1 MTAAGGTPGGS
12 ATPGKPSRALTPGR
26 RAALIAA
33 AACFLLHAATLLWT
47 WRGWGLLGRRNVL
60 TWVDFPISLAYLARA
75 PGELLL
81 WSLLLGGLQW
91 ALLGGL
97 LTLLIG
103 RSAR

>member
-1 MTAAGGTPGGS
+1 MTPN
-12 ATPGKPSRALTPGR
+12 R
-26 RAALIAA
+26 RAAAIAA

-60 TWVDFPISLAYLARA
+60 TWVDFPVSLAYLTRA
-75 PGELLL
+75 PHELLL
-81 WSLLLGGLQW
+81 WSLLLGGLWW
-91 ALLGGL
+91 AAVGGL